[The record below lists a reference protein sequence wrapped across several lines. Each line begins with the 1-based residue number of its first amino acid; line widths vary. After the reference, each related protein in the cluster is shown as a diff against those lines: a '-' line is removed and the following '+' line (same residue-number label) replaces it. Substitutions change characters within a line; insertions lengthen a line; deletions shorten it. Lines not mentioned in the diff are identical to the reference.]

1 MAKKVLRGS
10 NSLIHSKKQYIFY
23 FILGITF
30 VKIIIIFNIDP
41 ISDYYKAGAWVGS
54 DTDGYLQGANAIK
67 SEGFFT
73 KSDFLSYYAPGYPV
87 FLYVIQKIFGSYLI
101 LVVSI
106 LQTLFYSFSIYFVA
120 KQLLNSG
127 LQLFATTFTFIA
139 LLNPTLSLST
149 MQLGYEGLVASI
161 CAIVLGLFIKSM
173 SNLDIKFI
181 SFEVLTAATL
191 MGISIWLAPRMILAA
206 FMLVIFWAFFMKSK
220 SRLLSGFMAILII
233 VGFQSSIVMR
243 NYIANGEYSSQT
255 SLGNLALMGAGPLAT
270 GTYMNSPS
278 GIYCKT
284 TSKEVSNQSNQR
296 LSCAINWYIEN
307 PLNGAKLLWK
317 KSYYL
322 WSPWYGPLTGGTSAA
337 NPYYR
342 WFHPIKSNITTQSQ
356 LDIVTGLP
364 GKIVS
369 WFWIVG
375 GWILLIIGFRYLFS
389 NGGMPNKVGTV
400 SAVLILSNWIT
411 ALITIGDNRYRIPLM
426 TISLLVQVI
435 GWKNLIDKLQGR
447 SSSNDFGG
455 RLK

>member
-1 MAKKVLRGS
+1 MPLWRGS
-10 NSLIHSKKQYIFY
+10 FLMGSNGLIHSKKQSIFY
-23 FILGITF
+23 SILVITF
-30 VKIIIIFNIDP
+30 IKIIIIFNIDP
-41 ISDYYKAGAWVGS
+41 ISYSYKAGAWIGS

-73 KSDFLSYYAPGYPV
+73 ESYFLSYYAPGYPV
-87 FLYVIQKIFGSYLI
+87 FLYLIQKVFGTYLI

-106 LQTLFYSFSIYFVA
+106 LQTLFYSFSIYFLT

-127 LQLFATTFTFIA
+127 FRLFATPFTFIA

-161 CAIVLGLFIKSM
+161 CAIVLGLCIKNVL
-173 SNLDIKFI
+173 NLDKKLNG
-181 SFEVLTAATL
+181 FEVLTAATL
-191 MGISIWLAPRMILAA
+191 MGVSIWLAPRMILAA
-206 FMLVIFWAFFMKSK
+206 VLLVIFWTLVIKSK
-220 SRLLSGFMAILII
+220 SRFLLGFVAILII
-233 VGFQSSIVMR
+233 VSFQSSMVMR
-243 NYIANGEYSSQT
+243 NYIANGEFSSQT

-278 GIYCKT
+278 GVYCET
-284 TSKEVSNQSNQR
+284 TSKEVSDQSNKR

-307 PLNGAKLLWK
+307 PLIGAKLLWK

-337 NPYYR
+337 NPYYK

-356 LDIVTGLP
+356 LDFVTGLP

-375 GWILLIIGFRYLFS
+375 GWILLIMGFRYLFS
-389 NGGMPNKVGTV
+389 NGGISRKIGVTA
-400 SAVLILSNWIT
+400 AVLILSNWIT

-426 TISLLVQVI
+426 TISLFVQVI
-435 GWKNLIDKLQGR
+435 GWKSLVNKSQVGQ
-447 SSSNDFGG
+447 
-455 RLK
+455 